1 MKKIVISANTSWY
14 IYNFRKNTIA
24 KLQDAGMEV
33 IVIAPKDE
41 YSVKLCELGA
51 KFLHLEMNPTS
62 TSLVGE
68 MKVCFL
74 LYKLLKKTDCDL
86 LLNFTPKNN
95 IYGGIAA
102 KLCGIPFINNIS
114 GMGRVFVGRSITS
127 LLVSSLYKL
136 TQKFAD
142 TVFFQNED
150 DMRFFIKNSIV
161 CKKHAEL
168 LPGSGVDLDFFKSEH
183 IKKDN
188 IFRFLMISRIIR
200 EKGIYEFAESAKNLK
215 KIYQDKVEFI
225 LAGKIKD
232 DVESE
237 AYSDQIRLWTD
248 CGFIKYIGMV
258 DNVKELIDSVDCV
271 VLPSYYREGTPKSLL
286 EASSMSKPII
296 TTDNIGCREALID
309 GVTGFLC
316 IPKSP
321 DSLSSAMD
329 NVIRMDSV
337 EISKMGAEGR
347 EFMRKKFNESI
358 VIEKYIDAINRSL
371 FKNSFE

>member
-41 YSVKLCELGA
+41 YSMKLCELGA

-329 NVIRMDSV
+329 NVFRMDPV

>member
-14 IYNFRKNTIA
+14 IYNFRKNTIV

-41 YSVKLCELGA
+41 YSMKLCELGA

-215 KIYQDKVEFI
+215 KFYQDKVEFI

-329 NVIRMDSV
+329 NVLRMDPV